1 MISPNFGG
9 SGHQIEMQFG
19 SPHMGIVRQPPPT
32 SVPPPQTNIHH
43 NPPPWIKPVGNQK
56 VEVEQ
61 SKMTNQD
68 VDTSAVVQPIEEV
81 KMDICDTWEQEK
93 VQRLTEEVEK
103 FEQEVMNIEKSS
115 KAKEKGDPVR
125 EVTIEPEKLAAKDD
139 NKSEKLTTEDNHKP
153 GKLLGKDNALDKLTT
168 EDNKLDELAVEDVKL
183 EKTVEDDKKVNEPAA
198 TNIPVELAADI
209 YKQTTEIQ
217 SELKDDSLIEMEN
230 LDDAN
235 LDNEKEAISLEANKN
250 AKKPEDPKEE
260 IPKELLMDDN
270 KDFQKRSDDGTSSK
284 AALMADT
291 RVYDIQQTGESN
303 ETQDEVDHMLKS
315 KSDNGVLEQ
324 QPEGVEENKCD
335 VKSEEC
341 HTDGD
346 DAMDLQDSSS
356 ETNEHATGN
365 A

>member
-32 SVPPPQTNIHH
+32 SAPPPQTNIHH
-43 NPPPWIKPVGNQK
+43 NPPPWIKPVGNQQ

-61 SKMTNQD
+61 SKLTNQD
-68 VDTSAVVQPIEEV
+68 VGTCADTVQPIEEV

-115 KAKEKGDPVR
+115 KAKEKGDAVTA
-125 EVTIEPEKLAAKDD
+125 VTIEPEKLAAKDD
-139 NKSEKLTTEDNHKP
+139 KSEKLTTEDNHKP
-153 GKLLGKDNALDKLTT
+153 EKLFGKGNALDKLST
-168 EDNKLDELAVEDVKL
+168 EDKKLDELAVEDVKL
-183 EKTVEDDKKVNEPAA
+183 EKETVEDDKKMNKLAT

-209 YKQTTEIQ
+209 YKQTTETQ
-217 SELKDDSLIEMEN
+217 SELKDDSMEN
-230 LDDAN
+230 LDDTT
-235 LDNEKEAISLEANKN
+235 LDNEKEAMSSEANKN

-270 KDFQKRSDDGTSSK
+270 KDFQKKNDGTSSK
-284 AALMADT
+284 AALIADT
-291 RVYDIQQTGESN
+291 KVDDIQQTDESN
-303 ETQDEVDHMLKS
+303 ETEDKMDHMLKS
-315 KSDNGVLEQ
+315 KSDSGVLEQ
-324 QPEGVEENKCD
+324 QPEGEEENKCD

-356 ETNEHATGN
+356 ETNEPATGN